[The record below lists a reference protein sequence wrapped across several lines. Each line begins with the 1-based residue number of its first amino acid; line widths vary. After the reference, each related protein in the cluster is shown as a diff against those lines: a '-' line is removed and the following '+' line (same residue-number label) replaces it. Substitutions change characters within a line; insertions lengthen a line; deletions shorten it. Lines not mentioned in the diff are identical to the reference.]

1 MSNRI
6 ASRAVSVAAA
16 LFLSV
21 LAACS
26 DAVAPQPDI
35 PVASVVV
42 SPSASSLTVGTLL
55 TLQAIPK
62 SANGE
67 DLERPV
73 TWSSEDEALATV
85 SLTGIVTALAPGEVE
100 IRAASEGQTGSA
112 VLTIVPATPVPVAD
126 VRLSVDGEVVLAW
139 DGETT
144 ISATAL
150 DAQGNVLE
158 GRSIQWHTTKPS
170 VVAVNHGA
178 LYAIRPGSAIVSAI
192 IEGKAASVGVRVLD
206 PPITSI
212 EIEGATGLEV
222 GEIAAFASK
231 IIRANGEAL
240 YGPVSWTSSAPGI
253 ISTHPGDLWGV
264 ALAAHAVGVATI
276 TASRDGISTSV
287 TLRVTPR
294 ATHDLIYNRWTGNA
308 SEIFTL
314 GLAVDG
320 VAPVRLNAGN
330 VSREPSPSPDG
341 TQFVFTVRQLL
352 PSGEWQNDLYI
363 VNRNGMN
370 MRWLTRL
377 PGAEDQPEWSPD
389 GTRILF
395 RHTLDNTTD
404 LFLINV
410 DGTGLTNLTNGLP
423 VTMTDKRDPTW
434 SRDGT
439 RIAFIGAVAGQH
451 KVWVMDADGA
461 NARQVTTDAGF
472 DMTPTF
478 SPDGQR
484 IAFTRY
490 NTVQPALGD
499 DVMIV
504 SSLGGTPAR
513 LALAGDQRNPAWS
526 PDGQYIAVNGTAVA
540 GQGQTDIY
548 TLRPDGTGLRL
559 RTINPAWGGGFNPAW
574 IAR

>member
-1 MSNRI
+1 MSRRI
-6 ASRAVSVAAA
+6 PFRAVSMSAA
-16 LFLSV
+16 LLLAV
-21 LAACS
+21 IAACS
-26 DAVAPQPDI
+26 DAVAPVT
-35 PVASVVV
+35 PVASVLVEPS
-42 SPSASSLTVGTLL
+42 SPSLTVGTQV
-55 TLQAIPK
+55 TLQATPK
-62 SANGE
+62 AANGE

-73 TWSSEDEALATV
+73 TWSSEDEVVATV
-85 SLTGIVTALAPGEVE
+85 SSTGVVTALGTGTVG
-100 IRAASEGQTGSA
+100 IRAASEGRVGRA
-112 VLTIVPATPVPVAD
+112 VLTILPVEPVPVAH
-126 VRLSVDGEVVLAW
+126 VQLSVDNEIVLAW

-144 ISATAL
+144 ISAVAM

-158 GRSIQWHTTKPS
+158 GRPIQWHTTKPS

-178 LYAIRPGSAIVSAI
+178 LYAIRPGAAIVSAI

-206 PPITSI
+206 PPITAI
-212 EIEGATGLEV
+212 QIEGSTGLEV
-222 GEIAAFASK
+222 GEVAAFASK
-231 IIRANGEAL
+231 ITRANGEVL
-240 YGPVSWTSSAPGI
+240 YGPVSWSSSAPHF
-253 ISTHPGDLWGV
+253 ISVEPGDLWGV
-264 ALAAHAVGVATI
+264 VLAAHAPGVATI
-276 TASRDGISTSV
+276 TASRDGISASV

-294 ATHDLIYNRWTGNA
+294 PTHDLIYNKWTGNA
-308 SEIFTL
+308 SEIFAL

-320 VAPVRLNAGN
+320 TAPVMLNAGN

-352 PSGEWQNDLYI
+352 PIGEWQNDLYV

-377 PGAEDQPEWSPD
+377 PGVEDQPEWSPD
-389 GTRILF
+389 GRKILF
-395 RHTLDNTTD
+395 RYVVDNTSN
-404 LFLINV
+404 LYLVNV
-410 DGTGLTNLTNGLP
+410 DGTGLTNLTAGLP
-423 VTMTDKRDPTW
+423 PTMTDKRDPSW

-439 RIAFIGAVAGQH
+439 RIVFIGAVAGQH
-451 KVWVMDADGA
+451 KVWVMNADGT

-478 SPDGQR
+478 APDGQR

-490 NTVQPALGD
+490 NTAEPVLGD

-504 SSLGGTPAR
+504 SAQGGVPTR
-513 LALAGDQRNPAWS
+513 LSLAGDQRNPAWS
-526 PDGQYIAVNGTAVA
+526 PEGHYIAVNGTAVA

>member
-1 MSNRI
+1 MSDRI
-6 ASRAVSVAAA
+6 ASRAVAVAAA
-16 LFLSV
+16 LLLAV

-26 DAVAPQPDI
+26 DSVAPQPAT

-42 SPSASSLTVGTLL
+42 TPSMSSVPVGTQL
-55 TLQAIPK
+55 TLEATPK
-62 SANGE
+62 AENGA

-85 SLTGIVTALAPGEVE
+85 SSAGLVTTLTPGQVE
-100 IRAASEGQTGSA
+100 IRATSEGRVGHA
-112 VLTIVPATPVPVAD
+112 LLTILPVTPVPVAD
-126 VRLSVDGEVVLAW
+126 VRLSVDQEIVLAW

-144 ISATAL
+144 VSAVAL
-150 DAQGNVLE
+150 DAQGNELQ
-158 GRSIQWHTTKPS
+158 GRSIQWHTTKPG
-170 VVAVNHGA
+170 VVAVNHGT

-192 IEGKAASVGVRVLD
+192 VEGIAASVGVRVLD
-206 PPITSI
+206 PPIRSI
-212 EIEGATGLEV
+212 EIEGSTGLEV
-222 GEIAAFASK
+222 GEVAAYASK
-231 IIRANGEAL
+231 ITRANDEVV
-240 YGPVSWTSSAPGI
+240 YGPVSWTSSAPAI
-253 ISTHPGDLWGV
+253 VSVEPGDLWGV
-264 ALAAHAVGVATI
+264 ALVAHAVGVATI

-294 ATHDLIYNRWTGNA
+294 ATHDLIYNKWTGQA

-314 GLAVDG
+314 GLVEAG

-341 TQFVFTVRQLL
+341 MQFVFTVRQLL
-352 PSGEWQNDLYI
+352 WTGEWQNDLYV

-377 PGAEDQPEWSPD
+377 PGIEDQPEWSPD

-395 RHTLDNTTD
+395 RYVVDDTADF
-404 LFLINV
+404 FLINV
-410 DGTGLTNLTNGLP
+410 DGTGLTNITDGLP
-423 VTMTDKRDPTW
+423 AAMTDKRDPTW

-439 RIAFIGAVAGQH
+439 RIAFIGAVGGQH
-451 KVWVMDADGA
+451 KVWVMNADGTG
-461 NARQVTTDAGF
+461 ARQVTTDAGF
-472 DMTPTF
+472 DMSPTF

-484 IAFTRY
+484 LAFTRY
-490 NTVQPALGD
+490 NAGQPVFGD

-504 SSLGGTPAR
+504 STQGGTPTR
-513 LALAGDQRNPAWS
+513 LALLGDQRAPAWS
-526 PDGQYIAVNGTAVA
+526 PDGQYIAISGSAVA
-540 GQGQTDIY
+540 GQGTSEIY

-559 RTINPAWGGGFNPAW
+559 RTINPAWGGGVNPAW